1 MRAAIFG
8 VQVQVLLSTLLGP
21 QKIKILLPKCFI
33 SWYSHVGLFFD
44 SIELRVFEAVT
55 RLSKLIYGFSMKI
68 FAISSLSLFSLGF
81 RWRE

>member
-33 SWYSHVGLFFD
+33 SWYSLVGLFFD

-55 RLSKLIYGFSMKI
+55 RLSELIYGFSMKI
-68 FAISSLSLFSLGF
+68 FAISSLYFL
-81 RWRE
+81 